1 MFLAQ
6 YRQFKAD
13 LVPEPPLDD
22 LAGGGG
28 AEQQQEAV
36 HQVEAGDG
44 DQQHEPEPD
53 EHVDLLVNHVDGQ
66 HAQRVVSLDGPC
78 TCRYYLQLHT
88 I

>member
-1 MFLAQ
+1 M
-6 YRQFKAD
+6 
-13 LVPEPPLDD
+13 PEPPLDD
-22 LAGGGG
+22 LAGGGW
-28 AEQQQEAV
+28 AEEQQEVV

-44 DQQHEPEPD
+44 DQRHEPEPH

-78 TCRYYLQLHT
+78 TCRYTGSSRESVQKYCIFNPL